1 MYIIYKVYEKKIL
14 VREEGGRKTGRMD
27 SCLDSASQ
35 EGILFNVSKLPYL
48 SMKILGWPKSS
59 FEFYG
64 MNILANPI
72 FD

>member
-1 MYIIYKVYEKKIL
+1 MCVIYKVYEKKIL
-14 VREEGGRKTGRMD
+14 VRVEGGRKTGHTD
-27 SCLDSASQ
+27 SLLDSASH

-48 SMKILGWPKSS
+48 SMKTLGWPKSL

-64 MNILANPI
+64 TNILANPI